1 MSKKEAITIRVSS
14 EDKDA
19 IKELARKQGI
29 TITEYI
35 LKRSLYDIT
44 ESNKDTSK
52 VKEGKEGK
60 EGTANKG
67 KGVEDISADHKAI
80 LNELE
85 VKNKQIES
93 LTRLLDQE
101 QQLRLSAISS
111 KKQLQYELSHVKAS
125 TEAKGKEVKDKESK
139 DKESTGLFSWFR
151 RNQ

>member
-52 VKEGKEGK
+52 VKI
-60 EGTANKG
+60 
-67 KGVEDISADHKAI
+67 GVRLMETDHGLEDISADHKAI

-85 VKNKQIES
+85 VKNKQIRKS
-93 LTRLLDQE
+93 NKVIRSGTTITAVCHKL
-101 QQLRLSAISS
+101 
-111 KKQLQYELSHVKAS
+111 
-125 TEAKGKEVKDKESK
+125 
-139 DKESTGLFSWFR
+139 
-151 RNQ
+151 

>member
-52 VKEGKEGK
+52 VKEGKEG
-60 EGTANKG
+60 TANKG
-67 KGVEDISADHKAI
+67 KGVEDISADYKAI

-93 LTRLLDQE
+93 LTRLLYQE

>member
-52 VKEGKEGK
+52 VKEGIED
-60 EGTANKG
+60 TANKG

>member
-52 VKEGKEGK
+52 VK